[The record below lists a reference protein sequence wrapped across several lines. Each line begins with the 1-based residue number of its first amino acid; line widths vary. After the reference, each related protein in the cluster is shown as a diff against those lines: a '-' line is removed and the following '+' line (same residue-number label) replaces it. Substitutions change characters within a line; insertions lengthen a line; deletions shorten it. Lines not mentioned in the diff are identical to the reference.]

1 MSDTTQNIQARRIN
15 AAGLKHLAQVLAGI
29 RSGILETSKLATFV
43 DDVEYTEEVSE
54 PITFDPTKT
63 FQNQQEM
70 IDYFLSVLEPADLMK
85 FRKDAGFW
93 TWLTI
98 LYREQFLSKKKD
110 KLGAN
115 ACWIFEPYNYLLFRR
130 HYIGGAVYLALDFK
144 NCSHQAK
151 EILFSGHTTAFG
163 AFRDVITHNP
173 EVARLPA
180 VMEVAAWLYYDPKTQ
195 KKFKASSTPQEQ
207 PGTIRDLIHVIR
219 HFAKTQDIYGVEDA
233 PVLWKLLPPQFDRF
247 KGAAVH

>member
-1 MSDTTQNIQARRIN
+1 MSDTTQNIHARRIN
-15 AAGLKHLAQVLAGI
+15 AAGLKRLAEVLAGI
-29 RSGILETSKLATFV
+29 RSGMKETSELATFV
-43 DDVEYTEEVSE
+43 EDVEYTEEISE
-54 PITFDPTKT
+54 PITFDTTKA
-63 FQNQQEM
+63 FQHQQDM
-70 IDYFLSVLEPADLMK
+70 IDYFLAVLTMDDLMN

-98 LYREQFLSKKKD
+98 LYREQFLSKKKN

-115 ACWIFEPYNYLLFRR
+115 ACWIFDPYNYRLFRR

-144 NCSHQAK
+144 NCSPQAK
-151 EILFSGHTTAFG
+151 EILFSGNTTSFG
-163 AFRDVITHNP
+163 AFRDVITNNP

-180 VMEVAAWLYYDPKTQ
+180 VMEVAAWLYYDPNAQ

-219 HFAKTQDIYGVEDA
+219 HFAKTQDVYGVEDA
-233 PVLWKLLPPQFDRF
+233 PILWKLLPPQFNKF
-247 KGAAVH
+247 KGSAVH